1 MELQRDAKNK
11 YFDPYQKMWTTKI
24 LPGEFH
30 VAEPGELIVTTL
42 GSCIAACI
50 RDKTLGIGGMNHFM
64 LPASDK
70 GEWAGVSASTRFGNF
85 AMEHLINEIIKKG
98 GLKAN
103 MEASILGGGQ
113 MFGSQN
119 IRVGDTNIAFAR
131 EYLATE
137 GIPLVYEDVGGDTS
151 RKVYFAPDTG
161 KVIVKKFAT
170 VSNNTIQEREESF
183 AKDISSQPVE
193 GDIEL
198 F

>member
-24 LPGEFH
+24 LPGEYH
-30 VAEPGELIVTTL
+30 VADKDELIVTTL

-50 RDKTLGIGGMNHFM
+50 RDKKLGIGGMNHFM
-64 LPASDK
+64 LPASEK

-85 AMEHLINEIIKKG
+85 AMEHLINEIIKRG
-98 GLKAN
+98 GAKAD

-113 MFGSQN
+113 MFGSQS
-119 IRVGDTNIAFAR
+119 IRVGDNNIAFAR
-131 EYLATE
+131 EYLE
-137 GIPLVYEDVGGDTS
+137 MEKIPLVMEDVGDEVS

-161 KVIVKKFAT
+161 KIIVKKFSS
-170 VSNNTIQEREESF
+170 VHNDTIKEREESF
-183 AKDISSQPVE
+183 AKDIADKPVE